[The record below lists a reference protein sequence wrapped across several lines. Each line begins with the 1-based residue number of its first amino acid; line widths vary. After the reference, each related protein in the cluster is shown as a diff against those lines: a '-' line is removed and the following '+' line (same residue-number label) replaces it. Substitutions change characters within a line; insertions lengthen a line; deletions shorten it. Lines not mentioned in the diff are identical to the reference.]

1 MSFAVRRSIRLMTIA
16 AACLTLAAPALEA
29 FAQSDAA
36 SAPAP
41 NAIGEAAVAH
51 VTAHITHIDADNN
64 EVTIRGPQ
72 GNSFIVDV
80 DPDVAD
86 VKKLK
91 VGDTVQIAYKGALLL
106 SADKVATK
114 GVRSRV
120 ESQTTTP
127 SQNGASTQT
136 RSVEVVATV
145 QKINMKKR
153 QVTLRGPH
161 ATVTLQVSQ
170 DVPIEKLKVGDSI
183 KANYQSATAVQITR
197 DGAPIQ

>member
-1 MSFAVRRSIRLMTIA
+1 MSFAVRGPIRVMTIA
-16 AACLTLAAPALEA
+16 AACMLLAAPALNA
-29 FAQSDAA
+29 FAQDNPS
-36 SAPAP
+36 SAPTP

-64 EVTIRGPQ
+64 EVTLRGPQ
-72 GNSFIVDV
+72 GNAFIVDV

-120 ESQTTTP
+120 ETQTTTP
-127 SQNGASTQT
+127 AQNGASTQT
-136 RSVEVVATV
+136 RNVEVVATV

-153 QVTLRGPH
+153 QVTLRGPE
-161 ATVTLQVSQ
+161 ATVVLQVSQ

-183 KANYQSATAVQITR
+183 KANYQSATAVQIMR
-197 DGAPIQ
+197 NGAPIQ

>member
-1 MSFAVRRSIRLMTIA
+1 MSFAVRGPIRVMTIA
-16 AACLTLAAPALEA
+16 AACMLLAAPALNA
-29 FAQSDAA
+29 FAQDNPA
-36 SAPAP
+36 SAPTP

-64 EVTIRGPQ
+64 EVTLRGPQ
-72 GNSFIVDV
+72 GNAFIVDV

-120 ESQTTTP
+120 ETQTTTP
-127 SQNGASTQT
+127 AQNGASTQT
-136 RSVEVVATV
+136 RNVEVVATV

-153 QVTLRGPH
+153 QVTLRGPE
-161 ATVTLQVSQ
+161 ATVVLQVSQ

-183 KANYQSATAVQITR
+183 KANYQSATAVQIMR
-197 DGAPIQ
+197 NGAPIQ

>member
-1 MSFAVRRSIRLMTIA
+1 MSFAVRRSIHLMTIA
-16 AACLTLAAPALEA
+16 AACFTLAAPALEA
-29 FAQSDAA
+29 FAQDNAA

-41 NAIGEAAVAH
+41 NAIGEVAVAH
-51 VTAHITHIDADNN
+51 VTAHITKIDADNN

-72 GNSFIVDV
+72 GNSMIVDV
-80 DPDVAD
+80 DPEVAD

-91 VGDTVQIAYKGALLL
+91 VGDNVQIAYKGALLL
-106 SADKVATK
+106 AADKVSTK

-120 ESQTTTP
+120 ETDTTTP
-127 SQNGASTQT
+127 AKNGASTQT
-136 RSVEVVATV
+136 RNVEIVATV

-153 QVTLRGPH
+153 QVTLRGPQ
-161 ATVTLQVSQ
+161 ATVILQVSQ
-170 DVPIEKLKVGDSI
+170 DVPINKLKVGDSI